1 MSDTPRRGGHE
12 VFDELAVGWTLH
24 ALEPEDETVFAR
36 HLADCPR
43 CARTVAE
50 TEEVMA
56 ALATAL
62 PPAEP
67 SEELRSRLRAAVERT
82 EQVRRP
88 APVPPSSPRK
98 TALPGGRRRSDEH
111 APLVGVPT
119 PAAGPAAPVP
129 APRPR
134 FGSVRERGWALALAA
149 AVAGVV
155 GLGIWN
161 VSLSTARDRAVETAA
176 EQQAVVEELLQPG
189 ARVVAQ
195 MSGDTGPVATVV
207 LRDGEVQV
215 VSQAL
220 AVNDETEETYVLWG
234 LRDGSSAPEAVGT
247 FDVGRSRLEV
257 NPVGSAPAGSDDYDA
272 YAVSLEPGRQPPA
285 TPSEVLASG
294 QVTS

>member
-1 MSDTPRRGGHE
+1 MSGTPRANDHE
-12 VFDELAVGWTLH
+12 AFDELAVGWALH

-36 HLADCPR
+36 HLPDCPR
-43 CARTVAE
+43 CARTVVE

-56 ALATAL
+56 ALATDL

-67 SEELRSRLRAAVERT
+67 SEDLRSRLRASVERT
-82 EQVRRP
+82 EQVRP
-88 APVPPSSPRK
+88 VAPTPQPDD
-98 TALPGGRRRSDEH
+98 TAPLRGRRRTDDG
-111 APLVGVPT
+111 LRRI
-119 PAAGPAAPVP
+119 PAAAPDAPAGAP

-134 FGSVRERGWALALAA
+134 FASLRERGWAVALAA

-161 VSLSTARDRAVETAA
+161 VSLSSARDRAVENAA
-176 EQQAVVEELLQPG
+176 RQQAVVEELLQPG

-195 MSGDTGPVATVV
+195 MDDASGPVATVV
-207 LRDGEVQV
+207 VRDGDVEV

-220 AVNDETEETYVLWG
+220 PVNDTEETYVLWG
-234 LRDGSSAPEAVGT
+234 LRDGSKTPEAVGT
-247 FDVGRSRLEV
+247 FDVVRSRLDV
-257 NPVGSAPAGSDDYDA
+257 NAVVSASTGSDTYDA

>member
-1 MSDTPRRGGHE
+1 MSDTPRRGNHE
-12 VFDELAVGWTLH
+12 ALDELAVGWALH
-24 ALEPEDETVFAR
+24 ALEPEDETFFAR
-36 HLADCPR
+36 HLPGCPR
-43 CARTVAE
+43 CAQTVAE

-56 ALATAL
+56 SLATDL

-88 APVPPSSPRK
+88 VPPPP
-98 TALPGGRRRSDEH
+98 LPEQTVATGGLRSTDDD
-111 APLVGVPT
+111 ARPGVTT
-119 PAAGPAAPVP
+119 PAAGPATAGSVP

-134 FGSVRERGWALALAA
+134 FSSLRERGWALALAA

-189 ARVVAQ
+189 AEVVARLT
-195 MSGDTGPVATVV
+195 DDRGPVATVV
-207 LRDGEVQV
+207 ARDGDVHV

-220 AVNDETEETYVLWG
+220 AVNDETRETYVLWG
-234 LRDGSSAPEAVGT
+234 LRDGSPEPEAVGT
-247 FDVGRSRLEV
+247 FDVVRSRLDV
-257 NPVGSAPAGSDDYDA
+257 DAVGSAPTGSDAYDT

-285 TPSEVLASG
+285 APSEVLAMG